1 MRKKGSVRYRDTVC
15 SRSDN
20 AQAKCSITSLQHGDI
35 FSIYLNYNTSTLII
49 YSHRH
54 REAAEVFTGVKG
66 DVYPVISPYTSHDKR
81 DENHFTLII

>member
-49 YSHRH
+49 YSHRLQ
-54 REAAEVFTGVKG
+54 EAEVFTGVKG
-66 DVYPVISPYTSHDKR
+66 DVYPIISPYSSHAR
-81 DENHFTLII
+81 QTR